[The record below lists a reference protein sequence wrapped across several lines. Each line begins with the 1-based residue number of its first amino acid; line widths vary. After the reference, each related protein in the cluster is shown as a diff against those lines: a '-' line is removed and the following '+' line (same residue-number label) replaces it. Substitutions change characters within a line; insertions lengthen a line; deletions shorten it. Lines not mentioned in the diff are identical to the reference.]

1 MESITGISASEA
13 LGKNAFELFPH
24 LREQKV
30 EILLQRA
37 LDGETVRSPDIPYYV
52 EKTKKSGW
60 VSGIYSPH
68 LNGQGEIIGVIGN
81 IRDITD
87 RKRSED
93 ALRENESY
101 LKSILHSSPVLQFV
115 LDKNHRVVSWNRA
128 IEEYS
133 GIPEADVL
141 GTTDQWKGFYDS
153 EQPVLADRILDGADL
168 RRFKKSPLVEGAY
181 EFTEFFPRMKTHGVW
196 LHFTAAPIRDETGTI
211 IGAIETLEDITD
223 RLNAEE
229 EVTRTRHNFETFFNT
244 IDEFLLVLDEEGRIL
259 HTNETVIRRFG
270 TQGKSSRPAGSDAA
284 SPGPG
289 TRISAYHAGIMGRN
303 D

>member
-1 MESITGISASEA
+1 M
-13 LGKNAFELFPH
+13 
-24 LREQKV
+24 
-30 EILLQRA
+30 QRA

-52 EKTKKSGW
+52 EKTEKSGW

-81 IRDITD
+81 IRDITH
-87 RKRSED
+87 RKRSEN

-115 LDKNHRVVSWNRA
+115 LDKDHRVVSWNRA

-133 GIPEADVL
+133 GIAEADVL

-168 RRFKKSPLVEGAY
+168 KRFKKSPLVEGAY

-211 IGAIETLEDITD
+211 IGAVETLEDITD
-223 RLNAEE
+223 RVKAEE

-244 IDEFLLVLDEEGRIL
+244 IDEFLLCLMKRAASSTPIKRSSGGS
-259 HTNETVIRRFG
+259 G
-270 TQGKSSRPAGSDAA
+270 TQGKSFSVSR
-284 SPGPG
+284 
-289 TRISAYHAGIMGRN
+289 Y
-303 D
+303 

>member
-1 MESITGISASEA
+1 
-13 LGKNAFELFPH
+13 
-24 LREQKV
+24 
-30 EILLQRA
+30 
-37 LDGETVRSPDIPYYV
+37 
-52 EKTKKSGW
+52 
-60 VSGIYSPH
+60 
-68 LNGQGEIIGVIGN
+68 
-81 IRDITD
+81 
-87 RKRSED
+87 
-93 ALRENESY
+93 LRENESY

-168 RRFKKSPLVEGAY
+168 KRFKKSSLVEGAY
-181 EFTEFFPRMKTHGVW
+181 EFTEFFPKMKTLGVW

-223 RLNAEE
+223 RVKAED
-229 EVTRTRHNFETFFNT
+229 EVKPTRHNFETFFNT

-270 TQGKSSRPAGSDAA
+270 YPREELLGQPVLMLHPPELIHEITRFMEELWEGKIDYCPLPVMTKNGQRIPVESRVTKGEWDGRPVLFVVCKD
-284 SPGPG
+284 
-289 TRISAYHAGIMGRN
+289 ISEIRS
-303 D
+303 